1 MQSLYFL
8 CVYALLARVG
18 TDNHYAVNEIIAE
31 SRFDFVCIYGRCKYL
46 KQSVII
52 RKIFRDFHQFHIT
65 YLCTLLCQKHL
76 EDSSTL
82 KVLS

>member
-18 TDNHYAVNEIIAE
+18 IDKHYAVNQIIAE

-46 KQSVII
+46 KQSVI
-52 RKIFRDFHQFHIT
+52 RN
-65 YLCTLLCQKHL
+65 
-76 EDSSTL
+76 
-82 KVLS
+82 